1 MAKNRYEMKVEREIA
16 GFVLPFTAGILITAF
31 FSYSLFIK
39 NPIIFCF
46 PPFALSATMMCLLCR
61 ARQGWKDQTTLTFI
75 ILTAFFCGVLTG
87 VIQSL
92 TAISTEYKIGLIE
105 KHSLSFGE
113 AIADAIK
120 EIPFEK
126 SETNA
131 IICALLTGN
140 RSDLPPDLIK
150 AFRASGA
157 SHILALSGLHLGVI
171 YGFLSKALAL
181 IGNTLR
187 AKRIR
192 AICAISICCLYTLST
207 GSGESITR
215 ALLFILIGETARFFG
230 RKVSIKNIFFTALL
244 IQLIISPQSY
254 KSAGFQLS
262 YAAIAGIAFIYPW
275 LKGLWAHES
284 SLNPL
289 AWVWKSASM
298 SISCQISTGPFA
310 WIWFKTLPKYFL
322 LTNLIAVPLAG
333 LIIPSS
339 LITLI
344 LHSLGICPK
353 IITRATECLV
363 TTLTDALVI
372 ISEM

>member
-1 MAKNRYEMKVEREIA
+1 MKVEREIA

-140 RSDLPPDLIK
+140 RSDLSPDLIK

-181 IGNTLR
+181 TGNTLR

-192 AICAISICCLYTLST
+192 AICSISICCLYTLST

-262 YAAIAGIAFIYPW
+262 YAAIAGIAFIYPR

-344 LHSLGICPK
+344 LHSLRICPK